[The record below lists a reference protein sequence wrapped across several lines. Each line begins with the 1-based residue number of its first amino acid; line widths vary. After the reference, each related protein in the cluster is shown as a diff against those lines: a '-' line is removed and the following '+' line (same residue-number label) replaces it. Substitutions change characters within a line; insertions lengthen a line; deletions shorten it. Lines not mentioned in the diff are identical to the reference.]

1 MLICEIIVW
10 KVLNLFVIYI
20 YCFVIIKVLI
30 YVIYFKKKNYFGC
43 FRYIDIN
50 KFIYFWKVLEG
61 NFEDMVC
68 YVDYEV
74 LLNVSIFF
82 WF

>member
-1 MLICEIIVW
+1 ML
-10 KVLNLFVIYI
+10 YI
-20 YCFVIIKVLI
+20 
-30 YVIYFKKKNYFGC
+30 KKNKIYFGC

-82 WF
+82 

>member
-1 MLICEIIVW
+1 MKSFKFICYLYILFCNYKGI
-10 KVLNLFVIYI
+10 NLCYI
-20 YCFVIIKVLI
+20 FKKNK
-30 YVIYFKKKNYFGC
+30 IYFGFL
-43 FRYIDIN
+43 RYIDIN

-82 WF
+82 